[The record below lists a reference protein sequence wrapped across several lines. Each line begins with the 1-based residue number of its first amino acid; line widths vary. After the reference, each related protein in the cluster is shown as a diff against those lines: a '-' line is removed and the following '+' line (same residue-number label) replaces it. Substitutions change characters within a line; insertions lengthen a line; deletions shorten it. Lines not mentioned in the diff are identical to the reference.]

1 MPSPSTG
8 DDDNDGDADADG
20 DHDHGPEPDR
30 VRRSGPDG
38 HSPDPDPDDRSTSG
52 PRDGGSRTGGPTRGD
67 YFRRGVAVVER
78 QPLLAVVP
86 FLVSVM
92 SVGRIRRAATADTTV
107 QVPFGLPAPVSGL
120 WTFLNAP
127 TRAGVSAFGLAGLA
141 VRSRLGVLAT
151 VVAVAT
157 VLSTLVGLATAV
169 YLGAIDDDLA
179 GRRSDHLVNLRRH
192 APVTLTFAGVQLL
205 GTIGVVAGVL
215 AVAESNPGAGTG
227 GTGASPEATGVAG
240 LGPLVLAGVLVA
252 VVCLY
257 VLTPGVYA
265 GVAADLRPRAA
276 FGRGVELALSGG
288 HLVFALAH
296 ALTVAVVS
304 VPLSA
309 LGYAAGLGS
318 LLVAAALAAPVGVIF
333 NAATMAFVR
342 DRVATGEGRAAIG

>member
-1 MPSPSTG
+1 
-8 DDDNDGDADADG
+8 
-20 DHDHGPEPDR
+20 
-30 VRRSGPDG
+30 
-38 HSPDPDPDDRSTSG
+38 
-52 PRDGGSRTGGPTRGD
+52 
-67 YFRRGVAVVER
+67 
-78 QPLLAVVP
+78 
-86 FLVSVM
+86 M

-107 QVPFGLPAPVSGL
+107 QVAFGLPAPVSGL

-127 TRAGVSAFGLAGLA
+127 TRAG

-179 GRRSDHLVNLRRH
+179 GRRSDHLANLRRH

-205 GTIGVVAGVL
+205 GTLGVVAGV
-215 AVAESNPGAGTG
+215 AVAGTNPGAGTG

-257 VLTPGVYA
+257 VLTPGVYG

-276 FGRGVELALSGG
+276 FGRGVELALSRGY
-288 HLVFALAH
+288 LVFALAH

-342 DRVATGEGRAAIG
+342 DRLATGEGRAATG